1 MSLSRVLGAR
11 RTSPYNDLWM
21 RSIEAAG
28 PLVGMST
35 AHCPAGRPLIA
46 ALAVQHNS
54 AAIIH
59 ADDME

>member
-1 MSLSRVLGAR
+1 
-11 RTSPYNDLWM
+11 M